1 MRTFDTGAT
10 RDTINKK
17 LQLSGY
23 LSPLVLKRFG
33 QYMLRHQQLPDGTQR
48 ASDNWKRGI
57 PKDVYLDSLIR
68 HVLDIWLEHEGAPS
82 RDGVEEALMGA
93 LFNIQGYAHEHL
105 KGTQK
110 PQQKPQVTHREYE
123 RDYDPETGA
132 VREERLLT
140 ARRSVER
147 ALRYGWSGS
156 WADVP

>member
-17 LQLSGY
+17 LQLAGY

-33 QYMLRHQQLPDGTQR
+33 EYMLKHQLLPDGTQR

-57 PKDVYLDSLIR
+57 PKAVYLDSLIR
-68 HVLDIWLEHEGAPS
+68 HVLDIWLEHEGEPS
-82 RDGVEEALMGA
+82 RDGLEEALMGA

-105 KGTQK
+105 KASLPGNPIK
-110 PQQKPQVTHREYE
+110 AQQS
-123 RDYDPETGA
+123 
-132 VREERLLT
+132 L
-140 ARRSVER
+140 ER